1 MATAYPDGSYFERR
15 AVQEVE
21 LAVQATHPA
30 AVAAHYR
37 MANAYLERAGAA
49 VVPEASPEASR
60 TSLTGNRRR
69 H

>member
-21 LAVQATHPA
+21 MAVQATHPA

-37 MANAYLERAGAA
+37 MANAYLERAGAV

-60 TSLTGNRRR
+60 TSLTGNCRR